1 MKVREFKLVNEKGQ
15 EYSLMDIEN
24 ACLLTNPS
32 GLGIQFSTEYE
43 QLGNTFVESNSRTSQ
58 TRFSGQANFLKYENF
73 RKLVDYIALSDKIKL
88 SYKIP
93 YSDGIKEY
101 FKDVKIN
108 VLNKGDKDK
117 DGVLTETLTFDC
129 LSLWYEQLQTVYN
142 IGNNDDEIRWDFR
155 WDSAFAGYD
164 IRRLQYINKGH
175 TDATIQLQIDGNVQ
189 NPKIELLIDGEIYQT
204 VTINTLIG
212 EHEKLFYSSKENDFY
227 IRKQLEDGTLQ
238 DLFNLDI
245 INFANDNVIR
255 IPKNRSAEIRIS
267 ADNNITNAKLTIFAY
282 YIAV

>member
-1 MKVREFKLVNEKGQ
+1 MKVREFKLINEKGQ

-32 GLGIQFSTEYE
+32 GLGIQYSTQYE
-43 QLGNTFVESNSRTSQ
+43 QLGNTFIESISKINQ
-58 TRFSGQANFLKYENF
+58 TRFTGQVNFLKYENF
-73 RKLVDYIALSDKIKL
+73 RKLVDFIALSETIKL
-88 SYKIP
+88 CYKIP
-93 YSDGIKEY
+93 YSSGTKEY

-117 DGVLTETLTFDC
+117 DGVLSETLTFDC

-142 IGNNDDEIRWDFR
+142 IGTNDDEIRWDFK

-164 IRRLQYINKGH
+164 TRRLQYINKGH
-175 TDATIQLQIDGNVQ
+175 TEASIQLEIIGNVE

-204 VTINTLIG
+204 ITINTLIG
-212 EHEKLFYSSKENDFY
+212 EYEKLLYSSKENDFY
-227 IRKQLEDGTLQ
+227 IRRQLADGTTES
-238 DLFNLDI
+238 LFSLDV
-245 INFANDNVIR
+245 INFENDNVIR
-255 IPKNRSAEIRIS
+255 IPKNRSTEIRLS
-267 ADNNITNAKLTIFAY
+267 ADNNITNAQLTIYTY